1 MKHIKS
7 YKEFLENME
16 KVNWVREY
24 NKLLVTINKS
34 ESYFSGGTF
43 INIIREFDPYFN
55 DYNQYISHRNKE
67 GLSTSRKDFFYDI
80 LMGFK
85 EDVRIEII
93 SRMFDYARELA
104 ENDVKQKISDFGFS
118 QLSKDKRNLSEERT
132 VENDNEPEQVNTET
146 IENPTVFISY
156 SWDNDEHSDWI
167 LNLSKRLFDNGV
179 QVILDRYELK
189 PGSNMMYFMEQAI
202 PKADKVL
209 LIFTPN
215 YKKKAE
221 GREGGVGFEYSILNN
236 ELYRQI
242 ANNKKYIPVLKNGSF
257 EDSIP
262 SFIQQFIAVDMTND
276 SLFESKLN
284 ELLLSIYDKPLID
297 KPKLGKSPFK

>member
-1 MKHIKS
+1 
-7 YKEFLENME
+7 
-16 KVNWVREY
+16 
-24 NKLLVTINKS
+24 
-34 ESYFSGGTF
+34 
-43 INIIREFDPYFN
+43 
-55 DYNQYISHRNKE
+55 
-67 GLSTSRKDFFYDI
+67 
-80 LMGFK
+80 MGFK

>member
-1 MKHIKS
+1 
-7 YKEFLENME
+7 ME

-24 NKLLVTINKS
+24 NKLLVTINKA

-43 INIIREFDPYFN
+43 INIVREFDPYFY
-55 DYNQYISHRNKE
+55 DYNQFMSHRNKA
-67 GLSTSRKDFFYDI
+67 GLSTSRKDYFYDI

-93 SRMFDYARELA
+93 NRMFEHANALA
-104 ENDVKQKISDFGFS
+104 DNHAIPKLPDFDFGFTS
-118 QLSKDKRNLSEERT
+118 QEIKINHAQAKIIKIE
-132 VENDNEPEQVNTET
+132 NEPELVNTET

-156 SWDNDEHSDWI
+156 SWDDDEHTSWI
-167 LNLSKRLFDNGV
+167 LNLAKRLFDNGV

-189 PGSNMMYFMEQAI
+189 PGSNLMHFMEQSI

-215 YKKKAE
+215 YKRKAE
-221 GREGGVGFEYSILNN
+221 GREGGVGFEYSILNT

-242 ANNKKYIPVLKNGSF
+242 ANNKKYIPVLKSGTF

-276 SLFESKLN
+276 ALFESKLN
-284 ELLLSIYDKPLID
+284 DLLLSIYDKPLIN
-297 KPKLGKSPFK
+297 KPKLGKSPFN